1 MEFQRLKL
9 LQWWIELVVMFG
21 KKEGSEEVAES
32 GRLRDEDDYGERLK
46 LEKGEELMREL
57 RRAAEWHELIR
68 IGRGLRLVNRL
79 KLGCFDI
86 VVRYGL
92 NVLVHRLNWFYLV
105 RYAVVRRRGGAIDG
119 MRQRGR
125 RRREA
130 DGEGQQGAAPEV
142 GPQHPGFPGG
152 PTDTSLLIRYLNH
165 VACHL
170 WLGEERRPKPTLKVA
185 AHGSK
190 LIGWVPYTRLARV
203 DTHLLSSF
211 VERWHPET
219 SSFHMPLCEMTI
231 TLDDVSCLL
240 HVPIRG
246 ELVDPDFVVTDYDSI
261 HNAVE
266 LFGVSLSEASEEASS
281 VRGPY
286 YKLDWLK
293 QVFEQQR
300 AANNFTGA
308 MRAYMML
315 LLGCTILADKTFT
328 LVEAKYLPLLRDLN
342 TCGRYCWG
350 AAALVT
356 LYRYL
361 GDASFYSCK
370 QLGGYASL
378 LQCWIHEYFP
388 TVGKRGTSRL
398 CGIDSPMAR
407 AMKSEYRQGTQKVAD
422 IRAVLD
428 QLTSHDIVWRP
439 FEDHREHRPFDD
451 ICLFRGGLKWYGTV
465 VLYLPDRFMRQF
477 GYRQYIPIAP
487 SNVDTLDVDVK
498 WATYMQ
504 SVLQVIRFH
513 DDPPAAFATIPYE
526 TDDDYLAWYY
536 TVSHP
541 LLRAPR
547 GDQPMEVPVPVYDEG
562 PSDLRL
568 SYISHELHH

>member
-1 MEFQRLKL
+1 MLPRQMNDWLVASGL
-9 LQWWIELVVMFG
+9 SSLQ
-21 KKEGSEEVAES
+21 
-32 GRLRDEDDYGERLK
+32 Y
-46 LEKGEELMREL
+46 
-57 RRAAEWHELIR
+57 
-68 IGRGLRLVNRL
+68 
-79 KLGCFDI
+79 
-86 VVRYGL
+86 
-92 NVLVHRLNWFYLV
+92 
-105 RYAVVRRRGGAIDG
+105 
-119 MRQRGR
+119 
-125 RRREA
+125 
-130 DGEGQQGAAPEV
+130 
-142 GPQHPGFPGG
+142 
-152 PTDTSLLIRYLNH
+152 TS
-165 VACHL
+165 
-170 WLGEERRPKPTLKVA
+170 
-185 AHGSK
+185 
-190 LIGWVPYTRLARV
+190 LARV
-203 DTHLLSSF
+203 DTHLLSAF

-219 SSFHMPLCEMTI
+219 SSFHISFGEMTI

-246 ELVDPDFVVTDYDSI
+246 ELVDPDFVVTDYDTI

-350 AAALVT
+350 AAAL
-356 LYRYL
+356 
-361 GDASFYSCK
+361 
-370 QLGGYASL
+370 
-378 LQCWIHEYFP
+378 CWIHEYFP
-388 TVGKRGTSRL
+388 TVGKRGTYGL
-398 CGIDSPMAR
+398 CGIDSLMAR
-407 AMKSEYRQGTQKVAD
+407 AMKWEYRQGTQKVAD
-422 IRAVLD
+422 IRIVLD
-428 QLTSHDIVWRP
+428 QLTPHDIVWRP
-439 FEDHREHRPFDD
+439 FEGHRAHRPFDD
-451 ICLFRGGLKWYGTV
+451 SYLFRGGLKWYGTV
-465 VLYLPDRFMRQF
+465 VLYLPDKCMRQF

-487 SNVDTLDVDVK
+487 PNVDTLDVDVE

-504 SVLQVIRFH
+504 SGLQVIRSH
-513 DDPPAAFATIPYE
+513 DDPPTMFATIPYE

-547 GDQPMEVPVPVYDEG
+547 GDQPMEVLVPVYDEG
-562 PSDLRL
+562 PSDPRL
-568 SYISHELHH
+568 SYISHELHHYLQHHQARPEDDQFLEIFRALRLAQGEPLPREGPITYDNESD

>member
-1 MEFQRLKL
+1 MGFPVL
-9 LQWWIELVVMFG
+9 LAL
-21 KKEGSEEVAES
+21 
-32 GRLRDEDDYGERLK
+32 GRITHP
-46 LEKGEELMREL
+46 
-57 RRAAEWHELIR
+57 W
-68 IGRGLRLVNRL
+68 
-79 KLGCFDI
+79 
-86 VVRYGL
+86 
-92 NVLVHRLNWFYLV
+92 
-105 RYAVVRRRGGAIDG
+105 VVRRRGGAIDG

-125 RRREA
+125 QRREA

-142 GPQHPGFPGG
+142 GPQHPAFPGG
-152 PTDTSLLIRYLNH
+152 PTDTSLLVRYQRH

-190 LIGWVPYTRLARV
+190 LIGWVPAMLPRQMENWLVASGLSSLQHTSLARI
-203 DTHLLSSF
+203 DTHLLSAF

-219 SSFHMPLCEMTI
+219 SSFHMPFGEMTI

-246 ELVDPDFVVTDYDSI
+246 QLVDPDVVVTDYDAI
-261 HNAVE
+261 HLAVE
-266 LFGVSLSEASEEASS
+266 LFGVSLSDATTEASA

-328 LVEAKYLPLLRDLN
+328 LVEAKYLPLLRDLD
-342 TCGRYCWG
+342 TCGSYCWG
-350 AAALVT
+350 AAALIT

-388 TVGKRGTSRL
+388 IVGKRGTSGL

-407 AMKSEYRQGTQKVAD
+407 AMKWEYRQGTQKLAD
-422 IRAVLD
+422 IRAV
-428 QLTSHDIVWRP
+428 
-439 FEDHREHRPFDD
+439 
-451 ICLFRGGLKWYGTV
+451 CL
-465 VLYLPDRFMRQF
+465 RQF
-477 GYRQYIPIAP
+477 GYRQYILTAP
-487 SNVDTLDVDVK
+487 PNVDTLDVDVE

-504 SVLQVIRFH
+504 SVLQVTRSH
-513 DDPPAAFATIPYE
+513 DDPRAAFATMPYE
-526 TDDDYLAWYY
+526 TDDDYLPWYY
-536 TVSHP
+536 MVSHP
-541 LLRAPR
+541 RLRAPQ
-547 GDQPMEVPVPVYDEG
+547 DDEPMEVPVPVYDEG
-562 PSDLRL
+562 PSDPRL
-568 SYISHELHH
+568 SYISHELHHYLQRHQAVPEDEQFLEIFRALRLAQDGPLPREGPITYDNESD

>member
-1 MEFQRLKL
+1 MSQPDNPTRGFP
-9 LQWWIELVVMFG
+9 F
-21 KKEGSEEVAES
+21 
-32 GRLRDEDDYGERLK
+32 
-46 LEKGEELMREL
+46 
-57 RRAAEWHELIR
+57 LIDRSR
-68 IGRGLRLVNRL
+68 ITQPL
-79 KLGCFDI
+79 
-86 VVRYGL
+86 
-92 NVLVHRLNWFYLV
+92 
-105 RYAVVRRRGGAIDG
+105 VVRRRGGAIDG

-125 RRREA
+125 QRREA
-130 DGEGQQGAAPEV
+130 DGEGAAPEV
-142 GPQHPGFPGG
+142 DPQHPAFPGG
-152 PTDTSLLIRYLNH
+152 PTDTSLLVRYQRH
-165 VACHL
+165 VAYHL

-190 LIGWVPYTRLARV
+190 LIGWVPAMLPRQMENWLVASGLSSLQHTSLSRV
-203 DTHLLSSF
+203 DTHLLSAF

-219 SSFHMPLCEMTI
+219 SSFHMPFGEMTI

-246 ELVDPDFVVTDYDSI
+246 QLVDPDVVVTDYDAI
-261 HNAVE
+261 HLAVE
-266 LFGVSLSEASEEASS
+266 LFGVSLSDATEEASA

-300 AANNFTGA
+300 GANNFTGA

-342 TCGRYCWG
+342 NCGSYCWG

-388 TVGKRGTSRL
+388 TVGKRGTSGL
-398 CGIDSPMAR
+398 FGIDSPMAR
-407 AMKSEYRQGTQKVAD
+407 AMKWEYRQGTQKVAD
-422 IRAVLD
+422 IRAMLD
-428 QLTSHDIVWRP
+428 QLTPHDIAWRP
-439 FEDHREHRPFDD
+439 FEDHRVHRPFDD
-451 ICLFRGGLKWYGTV
+451 ICLYRGGLKWFGTV
-465 VLYLPDRFMRQF
+465 VLYLPDRCLRQF
-477 GYRQYIPIAP
+477 GYKQYIPTAP
-487 SNVDTLDVDVK
+487 PNVDTLDVDVE
-498 WATYMQ
+498 WATYRQ
-504 SVLQVIRFH
+504 SVLQVTRAH
-513 DDPPAAFATIPYE
+513 DDPPAVFATIPYE

-541 LLRAPR
+541 IFRAPR

-562 PSDLRL
+562 PSDPRL
-568 SYISHELHH
+568 SYISHELHHYLQRHQAVPEDEQFLEIFRALRLAQGGPLPREGPITYDHESD

>member
-1 MEFQRLKL
+1 
-9 LQWWIELVVMFG
+9 
-21 KKEGSEEVAES
+21 
-32 GRLRDEDDYGERLK
+32 
-46 LEKGEELMREL
+46 
-57 RRAAEWHELIR
+57 
-68 IGRGLRLVNRL
+68 
-79 KLGCFDI
+79 
-86 VVRYGL
+86 
-92 NVLVHRLNWFYLV
+92 
-105 RYAVVRRRGGAIDG
+105 

-125 RRREA
+125 QRREA

-152 PTDTSLLIRYLNH
+152 PTDTSLLIRYQNH
-165 VACHL
+165 VVYHL
-170 WLGEERRPKPTLKVA
+170 WLGE
-185 AHGSK
+185 
-190 LIGWVPYTRLARV
+190 YTSLARV
-203 DTHLLSSF
+203 DTHLLSTF

-219 SSFHMPLCEMTI
+219 SSFHKSFGKMTI

-246 ELVDPDFVVTDYDSI
+246 ELVDPDFVVTDYDAI
-261 HNAVE
+261 HNVVE

-281 VRGPY
+281 
-286 YKLDWLK
+286 
-293 QVFEQQR
+293 QQR

-315 LLGCTILADKTFT
+315 LLGCTIIADKTFT

-342 TCGRYCWG
+342 TCGIYYWG

-388 TVGKRGTSRL
+388 TVGKRGTSGL

-407 AMKSEYRQGTQKVAD
+407 VMKWEYRQGTQKVAD

-428 QLTSHDIVWRP
+428 QLTPYDIVWRP
-439 FEDHREHRPFDD
+439 FEDHRAHRPFDD

-465 VLYLPDRFMRQF
+465 VLYLPDRCMRQF

-487 SNVDTLDVDVK
+487 PNVDTLDVDVE

-504 SVLQVIRFH
+504 SVLQCHQARPEDEQFLEIFR
-513 DDPPAAFATIPYE
+513 ALR
-526 TDDDYLAWYY
+526 LAQGG
-536 TVSHP
+536 P
-541 LLRAPR
+541 LPR
-547 GDQPMEVPVPVYDEG
+547 EG
-562 PSDLRL
+562 PITYDNESD
-568 SYISHELHH
+568 